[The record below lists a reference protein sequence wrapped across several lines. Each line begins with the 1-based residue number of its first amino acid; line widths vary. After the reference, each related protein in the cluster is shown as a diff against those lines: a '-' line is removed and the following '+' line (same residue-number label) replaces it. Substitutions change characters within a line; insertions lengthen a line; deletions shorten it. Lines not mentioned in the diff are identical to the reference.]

1 MRYRRDN
8 SVGGETCKH
17 FRKARLDW
25 EHRAKAFE
33 SATFSRWNCAP
44 IDAHLREQHPKYNPI
59 LPTISEK
66 PASTHM
72 GLPSNMDS
80 IREEEGDALIGEGK
94 ESQVAKDSQ
103 TAVEY
108 DQQFY
113 EAVEVDVLKMFRSFI
128 NEQLELEADAREVL
142 PYKFDTCTKPLGPL
156 RQNVFAC
163 LTCNPPP
170 ASAAQ
175 VYTPAG
181 ICYSCSISC
190 HGDHNL
196 VELFSRRNFTCDCGT
211 KRIESSPC
219 SLRVDENTGERGA
232 RNEDPVMTNNYNQNF
247 QNHFCGCGEEY
258 DAHLQKGTMFQCMG
272 LGTIETGGCGEDWWH
287 PECLMGLPRDWQMQ
301 TAKSGTEDVKSDEK
315 EEAETEDQ
323 PVPPGFPHEDEFEH
337 MICYKCVESN
347 PWIKQY
353 ASSQGFLA
361 PVFKK
366 EKMSSEAVSGEAPAQ
381 PSTEKPSLK
390 RKASEEVDIQRPAS
404 PLKRTKTDEA
414 GQASGA
420 ALQTSTS
427 PKPVHKHDQL
437 PPAPAGTFS
446 LFLKEDFREHFCHCP
461 KCYRNLVPH
470 QQLLEEEETYEPPMS
485 ESDESEV
492 QGSGARSQ
500 GTGSLLERGEAA
512 LSGVDRVR
520 AIEGVMVYNQLKDK
534 VKAFLKPYAESG
546 QPVGAEDI
554 KAYFEKLRGDDAAIK
569 EAGKKAAADGD
580 EENNGDNRKEQSG
593 Y

>member
-1 MRYRRDN
+1 M
-8 SVGGETCKH
+8 GT
-17 FRKARLDW
+17 
-25 EHRAKAFE
+25 
-33 SATFSRWNCAP
+33 
-44 IDAHLREQHPKYNPI
+44 
-59 LPTISEK
+59 
-66 PASTHM
+66 PAS
-72 GLPSNMDS
+72 MDP
-80 IREEEGDALIGEGK
+80 IREEEFDAPSEERK
-94 ESQVAKDSQ
+94 ESQNSQ

-108 DQQFY
+108 GPRFY
-113 EAVEVDVLKMFRSFI
+113 EAVEVDVLKMFRRFI

-142 PYKFDTCTKPLGPL
+142 PYKFDTCTKPIGPL

-211 KRIESSPC
+211 TRMQSSTC
-219 SLRVDENTGERGA
+219 TLRSDENTGEKGA
-232 RNEDPVMTNNYNQNF
+232 RMELPATINRYNQNF
-247 QNHFCGCGEEY
+247 QNRFCGCGEEY
-258 DAHLQKGTMFQCMG
+258 DPHTQKGTMFQCIG
-272 LGTIETGGCGEDWWH
+272 LGTVETGGCGEDWWH
-287 PECLMGLPRDWQMQ
+287 PECLMGLPKSWQ
-301 TAKSGTEDVKSDEK
+301 TIIVKPEPTPVKADG
-315 EEAETEDQ
+315 EEETEPEDH
-323 PVPPGFPHEDEFEH
+323 PVPPGFPKEDDFEQ
-337 MICYKCVESN
+337 MVCYKCVESN

-353 ASSQGFLA
+353 ANSPGFLA
-361 PVFKK
+361 PLFKRTQSNP
-366 EKMSSEAVSGEAPAQ
+366 ETPN
-381 PSTEKPSLK
+381 STETSVDTSLEKPSLK
-390 RKASEEVDIQRPAS
+390 RKASDEADKGRAVS
-404 PLKRTKTDEA
+404 PTKRTKGENDAATPAAQSKTD
-414 GQASGA
+414 
-420 ALQTSTS
+420 S
-427 PKPVHKHDQL
+427 PKPVHKHDYL
-437 PPAPAGTFS
+437 PPQPPTGTFS

-470 QQLLEEEETYEPPMS
+470 QQLLEEEDTYEPPLS
-485 ESDESEV
+485 ESDESEAP
-492 QGSGARSQ
+492 GSGARSQ

-569 EAGKKAAADGD
+569 EAGKKAAAGGD
-580 EENNGDNRKEQSG
+580 DEKEGDNRKEQSG